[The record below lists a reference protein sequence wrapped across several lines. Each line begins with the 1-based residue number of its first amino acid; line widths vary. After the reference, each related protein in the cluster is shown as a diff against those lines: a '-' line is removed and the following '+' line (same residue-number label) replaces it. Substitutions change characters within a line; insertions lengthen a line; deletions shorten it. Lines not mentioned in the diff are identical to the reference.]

1 MGTHAAMIAVP
12 TETGKYRQWERSLT
26 SDRIAVLP
34 FARRLESGLYWGKI
48 IGTLAGLLTR
58 NPWAVAAGLIL
69 GHQFDRGFASRYR
82 AFEKQGASISRVS
95 EEFVKALFQTM
106 GYLAKIDGRVS
117 EDEIRAARLIMHRL
131 SLNPAAVRRA
141 IGWFEDGKNPAFPL
155 VQNMRELRRVSA
167 RSASDR
173 LTFVRLLLEVVLAKQ
188 GLKKEERALLWT
200 ICIELDIGRVE
211 FAQLEAMIRAQKGF
225 KRSPA
230 GDADANRVRQAYE
243 TLGVTPESTNDE
255 VKKAYRRLMNISHPD
270 KISGSDPGP
279 AVIAEAER
287 RTREVRSAYEM
298 LKARRS
304 IR

>member
-1 MGTHAAMIAVP
+1 
-12 TETGKYRQWERSLT
+12 
-26 SDRIAVLP
+26 
-34 FARRLESGLYWGKI
+34 
-48 IGTLAGLLTR
+48 
-58 NPWAVAAGLIL
+58 
-69 GHQFDRGFASRYR
+69 
-82 AFEKQGASISRVS
+82 
-95 EEFVKALFQTM
+95 
-106 GYLAKIDGRVS
+106 
-117 EDEIRAARLIMHRL
+117 
-131 SLNPAAVRRA
+131 
-141 IGWFEDGKNPAFPL
+141 
-155 VQNMRELRRVSA
+155 
-167 RSASDR
+167 
-173 LTFVRLLLEVVLAKQ
+173 VRLLLEVVLAKQ

-200 ICIELDIGRVE
+200 ICTELDIGRVE

>member
-1 MGTHAAMIAVP
+1 M
-12 TETGKYRQWERSLT
+12 
-26 SDRIAVLP
+26 
-34 FARRLESGLYWGKI
+34 YWGKI
-48 IGTLAGLLTR
+48 IGTLAGLATR
-58 NPWAVAAGLIL
+58 SPWAVAAGFIL
-69 GHQFDRGFASRYR
+69 GHQFDIGFASRFR
-82 AFEKQGASISRVS
+82 QFEKQGTNIPRVS
-95 EEFVKALFQTM
+95 EDFVRALFQTM
-106 GYLAKIDGRVS
+106 GHLAKVDGRVS
-117 EDEIRAARLIMHRL
+117 EDEIRSARMVMHRL

-141 IGWFEDGKNPAFPL
+141 IGWFEDGKNPGFPL
-155 VQNMRELRRVSA
+155 VQRMRELRRVSA
-167 RSASDR
+167 RSATEL

-188 GLKKEERALLWT
+188 SLKKEERALLWT
-200 ICIELDIGRVE
+200 ICTELDIGRVD

-230 GDADANRVRQAYE
+230 GDADARRVRQAYE
-243 TLGVTPESTNDE
+243 TLGVSPDATNDE